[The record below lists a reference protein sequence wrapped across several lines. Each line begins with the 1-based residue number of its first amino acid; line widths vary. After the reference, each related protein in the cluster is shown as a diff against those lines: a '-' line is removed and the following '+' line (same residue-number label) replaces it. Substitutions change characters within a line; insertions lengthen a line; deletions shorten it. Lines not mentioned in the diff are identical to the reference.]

1 MDKNKKALNKRVI
14 QKYLFVYGMLAYTL
28 IHFIVFYIYVNLSS
42 FSLAFVDKI
51 TGGWNAFAN
60 FKFFFK
66 DFAMGKDS
74 VILANL
80 GNTMKYFLV
89 NTVCQLPIAML
100 LAYFLYKKILGH
112 KFFMI
117 IFMIPMLIST
127 VVLAD
132 IYIQALSK
140 GGVVGI
146 VFQRITGSEKSL
158 LNNVDTATPSIL
170 MFCLWT
176 GFGLNL
182 IMFNGSMSRIPESV
196 VESAKLEG
204 VGFWKEL
211 FSITVP
217 MIWPTFSML
226 MLLSVTSVFAS
237 TGPIVLFADQADFD
251 IGTIDFW
258 MYKNVAAATG
268 AQKEYNLAS
277 ALGLILT
284 VASLPIFLFV
294 MWLRKKLD
302 QNVTY

>member
-1 MDKNKKALNKRVI
+1 MQTNNKSVSKRTR
-14 QKYLFVYGMLAYTL
+14 QKYVFIYTMLAYTL
-28 IHFIVFYIYVNLSS
+28 IHFLVFYVYVNFSS

-51 TGGWNAFAN
+51 TGEWNSFAN
-60 FKFFFK
+60 FQFFID
-66 DFAMGKDS
+66 DFAMGRDS
-74 VILANL
+74 VILSNL

-112 KFFMI
+112 KIYMI
-117 IFMIPMLIST
+117 IFMLPMLIST

-132 IYIQALSK
+132 IYIQALAK
-140 GGVVGI
+140 EGVIGSI
-146 VFQRITGSEKSL
+146 YRQLTGSKKSL
-158 LNNVDTATPSIL
+158 LNNVETATPAIL
-170 MFCLWT
+170 IFCLWT

-204 VGFWKEL
+204 VGFWREL
-211 FSITVP
+211 FSITLP

-226 MLLSVTSVFAS
+226 MLLSVTGVFAS

-251 IGTIDFW
+251 ISTIDFW
-258 MYKNVAAATG
+258 MYKNIAAATG

-277 ALGLILT
+277 ALGMILT
-284 VASLPIFLFV
+284 VASLPIFLFI
-294 MWLRKKLD
+294 MWLRKKLNPD
-302 QNVTY
+302 VTY

>member
-1 MDKNKKALNKRVI
+1 
-14 QKYLFVYGMLAYTL
+14 
-28 IHFIVFYIYVNLSS
+28 
-42 FSLAFVDKI
+42 
-51 TGGWNAFAN
+51 
-60 FKFFFK
+60 
-66 DFAMGKDS
+66 
-74 VILANL
+74 
-80 GNTMKYFLV
+80 
-89 NTVCQLPIAML
+89 
-100 LAYFLYKKILGH
+100 
-112 KFFMI
+112 
-117 IFMIPMLIST
+117 
-127 VVLAD
+127 
-132 IYIQALSK
+132 
-140 GGVVGI
+140 
-146 VFQRITGSEKSL
+146 
-158 LNNVDTATPSIL
+158 